1 MNENSPF
8 GYHNGCE
15 RGRSLHPV
23 VKLGAPNCTKANRP
37 ALFSQMPL
45 TVARW

>member
-1 MNENSPF
+1 MNENSSF
-8 GYHNGCE
+8 GYHNCRE
-15 RGRSLHPV
+15 RERSFHPV
-23 VKLGAPNCTKANRP
+23 AKLGAPNCTKANRP